1 MPLVTEGA
9 AGAVRIG
16 GEGGLLRPIV
26 GECQVVPN
34 GENCRTPMFTVKIV
48 QNTETKQILQQ
59 TPILGVICCT

>member
-26 GECQVVPN
+26 GECQVVPQRRKLQ
-34 GENCRTPMFTVKIV
+34 ETPMFTVKIV
-48 QNTETKQILQQ
+48 QNTETKHILRL
-59 TPILGVICCT
+59 IYVLR